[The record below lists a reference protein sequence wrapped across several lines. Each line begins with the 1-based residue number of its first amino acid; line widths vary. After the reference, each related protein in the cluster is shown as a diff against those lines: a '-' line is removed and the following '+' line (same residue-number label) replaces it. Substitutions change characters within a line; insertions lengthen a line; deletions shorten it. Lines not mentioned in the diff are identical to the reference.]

1 MNINLYNAQLENLYI
16 HKVGNRA
23 RNEQLFLSQEPYE
36 LNDEIRPLL
45 KEFFLKP
52 FREKDLQFHK
62 FSEESTIQSLFGKRQ
77 IFEDE
82 GDFVPPNKIH
92 EAIAYHL
99 YSCGNHP
106 HIKTGE
112 LYICKIE
119 NILINNEKVFAIG
132 IFKSEVKQEFI
143 QFEQK
148 ETRLDAILKEGV
160 NLNKL
165 DKGAIITLEEEPRVL
180 FIDSNRYDTK
190 YWIEDFLG
198 VEEMEDSDFHT
209 KKYLKFCE
217 NFAKDVV
224 RPAEDKQQ
232 EIMFMNRAVNHFAS
246 HDEFQEDSFLNEVLE
261 NPELV
266 PEFSNYKAEKG
277 AKYKIEDLTEF
288 PISNTAVTTVQKKL
302 KSLINLDTN
311 IQIKLNFINPES
323 AEKFIEKGWDDER
336 QMYYYLVYF
345 NKEEK

>member
-52 FREKDLQFHK
+52 FREKDLQFYK
-62 FSEESTIQSLFGKRQ
+62 FSEGSILQEILSKKDDLPSFGDIEKS
-77 IFEDE
+77 
-82 GDFVPPNKIH
+82 
-92 EAIAYHL
+92 IATHL
-99 YSCGNHP
+99 YSCGKHP

-112 LYICKIE
+112 LYVCGLE
-119 NILINNEKVFAIG
+119 NILIDNEKIYALG

-143 QFEQK
+143 QFEQT

-165 DKGAIITLEEEPRVL
+165 DKGAIITIEDEPRVL

-266 PEFSNYKAEKG
+266 PEFNNYKIEKG
-277 AKYKIEDLTEF
+277 EKYKIEDLTEF
-288 PISNTAVTTVQKKL
+288 PISNTAVTTIRKKL
-302 KSLINLDTN
+302 KSVINLDTN
-311 IQIKLNFINPES
+311 IQIKLDFINPES
-323 AEKFIEKGWDDER
+323 AEKFVEKGWDDER

>member
-52 FREKDLQFHK
+52 FREKDLQFYK
-62 FSEESTIQSLFGKRQ
+62 FSEESTLGDVLKDRKDFSNYELNEIGLAESLYECGK
-77 IFEDE
+77 
-82 GDFVPPNKIH
+82 
-92 EAIAYHL
+92 
-99 YSCGNHP
+99 HP
-106 HIKTGE
+106 HIKSGE

-119 NILINNEKVFAIG
+119 NILVDNEKFNGIG

-143 QFEQK
+143 QFEQT

-165 DKGAIITLEEEPRVL
+165 DKGAIIIEGEEPRIL
-180 FIDSNRYDTK
+180 HIDSNRYDTK

-232 EIMFMNRAVNHFAS
+232 EVLFMNRAVNHFAS

-266 PEFSNYKAEKG
+266 PEFNNYKIEKG
-277 AKYKIEDLTEF
+277 EKYKIEDLTEF
-288 PISNTAVTTVQKKL
+288 PISNTAVTTIRKKL
-302 KSLINLDTN
+302 KSVINLDTN
-311 IQIKLNFINPES
+311 IQIKLDFINPES
-323 AEKFIEKGWDDER
+323 AEKFVEKGWDDER